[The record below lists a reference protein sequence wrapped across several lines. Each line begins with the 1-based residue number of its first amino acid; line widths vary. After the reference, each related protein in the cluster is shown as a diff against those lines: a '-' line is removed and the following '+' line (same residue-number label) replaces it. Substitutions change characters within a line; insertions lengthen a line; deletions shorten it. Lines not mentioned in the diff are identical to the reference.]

1 MLTNI
6 ANAFVTLANGE
17 ILLCMLIGVVC
28 GLVLGALP
36 GLTGSMAI
44 CLLLPITYDMN
55 PIASLVMLT
64 AIFTSSIY
72 GGSITA
78 ILLHTPG
85 TPASGATAEDGFA
98 LTQKGL
104 GLQAIG
110 TSTISSMIG
119 GFLSGVALLFVA
131 PPLAKVALMFGPGEY
146 FMVAIF
152 GLTIISSLC
161 NGGVV
166 KGLFCAAFGLAISC
180 IGVDTQTGFPRFMYG
195 IPQLSSG
202 LSVIPLLIGLYSMS
216 QVMIMAENTHN
227 ADKGIVDQAIS
238 QLKGKMILPLK
249 QWLGYSWSILR
260 STIIGILI
268 GILPGAGGDI
278 ASYLA
283 VNVGKNSSKHP
294 EEYGNGSME
303 AIVCSESANNAVT
316 GGALIPLLTLCIP
329 GSATAAILLG
339 GFTMHGLVPG
349 NDLFTSQAHVVF
361 PIILGFAISNI
372 VMGII
377 GLLSCRFLAK
387 LTVMPVNVLAP
398 CIIAVSVLGSYACN
412 RSMVDV
418 WVMLIFG
425 VIGYIMRK
433 NDMITSPIVL
443 AIILGPMAEK
453 NLVRAM
459 VVAKST
465 PIFIYLTTRPI
476 CILFWVLSIV
486 SVLLPILR
494 NRKA

>member
-303 AIVCSESANNAVT
+303 AIVCSEV
-316 GGALIPLLTLCIP
+316 C
-329 GSATAAILLG
+329 
-339 GFTMHGLVPG
+339 
-349 NDLFTSQAHVVF
+349 
-361 PIILGFAISNI
+361 
-372 VMGII
+372 
-377 GLLSCRFLAK
+377 
-387 LTVMPVNVLAP
+387 
-398 CIIAVSVLGSYACN
+398 
-412 RSMVDV
+412 
-418 WVMLIFG
+418 
-425 VIGYIMRK
+425 
-433 NDMITSPIVL
+433 
-443 AIILGPMAEK
+443 
-453 NLVRAM
+453 
-459 VVAKST
+459 
-465 PIFIYLTTRPI
+465 
-476 CILFWVLSIV
+476 
-486 SVLLPILR
+486 
-494 NRKA
+494 